1 MIVFKLVKVEVNQP
15 EVAEVSVELTD
26 NELDAIYSAMSD
38 YRDYGDDEE
47 DTAISIQE
55 KISKLFSS

>member
-1 MIVFKLVKVEVNQP
+1 MIVFKLVKIEVNKP
-15 EVAEVSVELTD
+15 EVSVELTD

-47 DTAISIQE
+47 DTALSIQE
-55 KISKLFSS
+55 KISKLF

>member
-1 MIVFKLVKVEVNQP
+1 MIIFKLVKVEVNKP
-15 EVAEVSVELTD
+15 EVSVELTD

-47 DTAISIQE
+47 DTALSIQD
-55 KISKLFSS
+55 KISQLFL

>member
-15 EVAEVSVELTD
+15 EVSVELTD

-47 DTAISIQE
+47 DTAISIQD
-55 KISKLFSS
+55 KISQLFL

>member
-1 MIVFKLVKVEVNQP
+1 MIIFKLVKVEVNKP
-15 EVAEVSVELTD
+15 EVSVELTD

-47 DTAISIQE
+47 DTALSVQD
-55 KISKLFSS
+55 KISQLFL

>member
-15 EVAEVSVELTD
+15 EVSVELTD

-47 DTAISIQE
+47 DTALSVQD
-55 KISKLFSS
+55 KISKLFL